1 MTRILHL
8 LKGDDV
14 ELLSSV
20 LAQQHGAGDEI
31 TLVRL
36 PGAATVHAARQR
48 HRAPVPDD
56 LSYDALLDRIF
67 AADQVDHLVDQLG
80 GGLRPPSDGRRA
92 P

>member
-1 MTRILHL
+1 VTRVLHL

-20 LAQQHGAGDEI
+20 LDQQRSAGDDV

-36 PGAATVHAARQR
+36 PGASTV
-48 HRAPVPDD
+48 APPGGVTVLQVPDD

-67 AADQVDHLVDQLG
+67 AADQVITW
-80 GGLRPPSDGRRA
+80 
-92 P
+92 

>member
-1 MTRILHL
+1 VTHILHL

-36 PGAATVHAARQR
+36 PGASTITLPSGVTVLQ
-48 HRAPVPDD
+48 VPDD
-56 LSYDALLDRIF
+56 LSYDTLLERIF
-67 AADQVDHLVDQLG
+67 AADQVITW
-80 GGLRPPSDGRRA
+80 
-92 P
+92 

>member
-8 LKGDDV
+8 LKGEDV

-36 PGAATVHAARQR
+36 PGAAPFSPPGNVTVLR
-48 HRAPVPDD
+48 VPDD
-56 LSYDALLDRIF
+56 LSYEALLERIF
-67 AADQVDHLVDQLG
+67 ASEQVVTW
-80 GGLRPPSDGRRA
+80 
-92 P
+92 

>member
-36 PGAATVHAARQR
+36 PGAAPFTPPSNVTVLR
-48 HRAPVPDD
+48 VPDD
-56 LSYDALLDRIF
+56 LSYDALLERIF
-67 AADQVDHLVDQLG
+67 QADQVITW
-80 GGLRPPSDGRRA
+80 
-92 P
+92 